1 MTQFF
6 KLLSCYM
13 PKIIQRS
20 MLNIYLLK
28 YQLTTQYIH
37 IPFFQ
42 KQIIRTLHTCKLTS
56 YPFPRVFHLLRFWEV
71 QKRLFQDLTKINNW
85 DYIKLKK
92 LPDSKRNNHHSER
105 ATYRIGENICRP
117 CIWKRVNLQNLL
129 GIPTAQQQKKLIT
142 QVSNRQRNK
151 TFLQRRC
158 ANGK

>member
-71 QKRLFQDLTKINNW
+71 QKRLFQDLTKYHCLHLLLFYLTAPYLTHIFRKW
-85 DYIKLKK
+85 WYIFKSHLMDM
-92 LPDSKRNNHHSER
+92 LSLASKAVCSSNMSLLRKFRLCWNMSYLSKVVSQTH
-105 ATYRIGENICRP
+105 ALNI
-117 CIWKRVNLQNLL
+117 
-129 GIPTAQQQKKLIT
+129 
-142 QVSNRQRNK
+142 S
-151 TFLQRRC
+151 
-158 ANGK
+158 